1 MDSKAVRGVV
11 LVAVLMLGLP
21 GAAFGARE
29 FEKVGTQGGQF
40 LKIGIGARAAGMG
53 AAFTSIADD
62 ASAVYWNPAG
72 VARITRNVIALNHCD
87 WAADISFSH
96 AAYVFDPKYV
106 PGMMAIHARSLYMPE
121 QVVRTVYKPEGDGT
135 KFDNGDVGVGI
146 TYARSLTDKFSAGLT
161 FNYIHSSLADYS
173 ASAYTFDFGTL
184 YDTGYQSL
192 RIGMAIQNI
201 GSDMEFITKSVKMP
215 TVFRV
220 GMSMS
225 VYESE
230 VYSALTSAEFSH
242 PPDNNERANIGMEV
256 GYKDF
261 IRLRGGYGFGYDADG
276 LGLGFGFKVPTSLN
290 AEATMDYAFTDMSEL
305 GGIHRIAVDFR
316 F

>member
-1 MDSKAVRGVV
+1 MEARTVKQTIL
-11 LVAVLMLGLP
+11 LVALILGVTQVAL
-21 GAAFGARE
+21 GAHE

-53 AAFTSIADD
+53 AAFTSVADD

-87 WAADISFSH
+87 WAADIAFSQV
-96 AAYVFDPKYV
+96 AYVFDPKYV
-106 PGMMAIHARSLYMPE
+106 PGMLAVHARSLYMPE
-121 QVVRTVYKPEGDGT
+121 QLVRTVYKPEGDGR
-135 KFDNGDVGVGI
+135 KFDNGDVGVGL

-161 FNYIHSSLADYS
+161 FNYLHSSLADIT
-173 ASAYTFDFGTL
+173 ATAYTFDFGTL

-192 RIGMAIQNI
+192 RIGMSIQNI
-201 GSDMEFITKSVKMP
+201 GTEMEYIDRAVKMP

-225 VYESE
+225 VFENAEYT
-230 VYSALTSAEFSH
+230 VLTAAEFSH
-242 PPDNNERANIGMEV
+242 PPDNNERANLGTEV
-256 GYKDF
+256 GYRDF
-261 IRLRGGYGFGYDADG
+261 LHLRAGYGFGYDADG
-276 LGLGFGFKVPTSLN
+276 LGLGLGFKVPTSLN
-290 AEATMDYAFTDMSEL
+290 AEAAIDYAYTDMSYL
-305 GGIHRIAVDFR
+305 GGIHRVSVDFR